1 MLKLTPIVA
10 AVALLAASGAY
21 AQQAPD
27 PQAAQAVQVAQA
39 SEALVEAAT
48 PADAMPADSVQSYED
63 WLADFEQRFGQTI
76 GSAADGR
83 VFYAGM
89 AVISG
94 DNAADP
100 HYGTQLALAYER
112 AMFDMQ
118 ADFILQNYGR
128 LKARTVRS
136 LFDDL
141 SSDKDAFDPV
151 ELQKAAADGG
161 SRLEALFD
169 KALVLVDKKLDSAL
183 AEEGVPPDEI
193 QKMSV
198 EQKKNL
204 YKDTLNKEMIKSA
217 YQSMQGL
224 VPVQTRIFPIQENNK
239 STMAVA
245 VIAVQSEK
253 TRQFAKDIARKRP
266 SLVKGTPR
274 AIQDLLPADK
284 KGYLDEIGLRFAY
297 DAAGRPM
304 LLAYGRTSVPM
315 EPGWS
320 ASRAVRAKQNAQSIA
335 QSLAEA
341 NIVEFMNTN
350 IQVSETTNVGDINE
364 EWAKQ
369 ITQIDNGKP
378 GEVQQIK
385 ERISETT
392 QKIVKS
398 GKAQAVGEL
407 RGSSVLKRWDVKDG
421 NGVTHVGVV
430 VGWTYDQLD
439 NANAI
444 EAQARGKTG
453 AQLSGAQG
461 AASDQSR
468 ASKVINNKN
477 DF

>member
-1 MLKLTPIVA
+1 MLKLTPVVL
-10 AVALLAASGAY
+10 AVALLAASGAH
-21 AQQAPD
+21 AQQAAD
-27 PQAAQAVQVAQA
+27 PQADTSVLVAQA

-48 PADAMPADSVQSYED
+48 PADAMPAAAAQSHED
-63 WLADFEQRFGQTI
+63 WVADFEQRFGQAI
-76 GSAADGR
+76 GTAADGR

-118 ADFILQNYGR
+118 ADYILQTYGR
-128 LKARTVRS
+128 LKARTIRS
-136 LFDDL
+136 LFEDQ
-141 SSDKDAFDPV
+141 SSNKDAFDPV
-151 ELQKAAADGG
+151 EFQKAAADGG
-161 SRLEALFD
+161 GRLEALFD

-204 YKDTLNKEMIKSA
+204 YKDNLNKEIIKSA

-224 VPVQTRIFPIQENNK
+224 VPVQTRIFPIQENGK
-239 STMAVA
+239 SSMAVA

-266 SLVKGTPR
+266 SLVKGTPK
-274 AIQDLLPADK
+274 AVQDLLPADK

-297 DAAGRPM
+297 DTAGRPM

-315 EPGWS
+315 DPDWS
-320 ASRAVRAKQNAQSIA
+320 ASRAIRAKQNAQSIA
-335 QSLAEA
+335 QTLAES
-341 NIVEFMNTN
+341 NIIEFMNTN

-364 EWAKQ
+364 DWARQ

-378 GEVQQIK
+378 GDVQQIK
-385 ERISETT
+385 EQIRETT
-392 QKIVKS
+392 QTIVKS

-407 RGSSVLKRWDVKDG
+407 RGTSILKRWEEKDA
-421 NGVTHVGVV
+421 NGVVHVGVV

-444 EAQARGKTG
+444 DAQARGKTG
-453 AQLSGAQG
+453 AQASGAQG

-468 ASKVINNKN
+468 ASKVINSKN

>member
-1 MLKLTPIVA
+1 MLKLTPLVLA
-10 AVALLAASGAY
+10 LALLAGGAQ
-21 AQQAPD
+21 AQQAAAPD
-27 PQAAQAVQVAQA
+27 AAQSAPVAQA
-39 SEALVEAAT
+39 PEALIEAAT
-48 PADAMPADSVQSYED
+48 PADAMPAGTVQTYED
-63 WLADFEQRFGQTI
+63 WVADFERRFGQTI
-76 GSAADGR
+76 GTASEGR

-128 LKARTVRS
+128 LKVRTVRS
-136 LFDDL
+136 LFEDQ
-141 SSDKDAFDPV
+141 SSNKDAFDPV
-151 ELQKAAADGG
+151 EFQTAAADGG
-161 SRLEALFD
+161 ARLEALFD

-183 AEEGVPPDEI
+183 AEEGVPPEDL

-204 YKDTLNKEMIKSA
+204 YKDNLNKEMIKSA

-224 VPVQTRIFPIQENNK
+224 VPVQTRIFPIQENGK

-253 TRQFAKDIARKRP
+253 TRQFAKDVARKRP
-266 SLVKGTPR
+266 SMVKGDPKS
-274 AIQDLLPADK
+274 IQDLLPADTQ
-284 KGYLDEIGLRFAY
+284 GYLDEIGLRFTY
-297 DAAGRPM
+297 DQAGRPM
-304 LLAYGRTSVPM
+304 LMAYGRTSVPM
-315 EPGWS
+315 DPDWS
-320 ASRAVRAKQNAQSIA
+320 ASRAIRAKQNAQSIA

-350 IQVSETTNVGDINE
+350 IQVSETANVGDINE
-364 EWAKQ
+364 DWARQ
-369 ITQIDNGKP
+369 ITEIDNGKP
-378 GEVQQIK
+378 GDVQQIK
-385 ERISETT
+385 EQIRETT
-392 QKIVKS
+392 QSIVKS
-398 GKAQAVGEL
+398 GKAQAVGQL
-407 RGSSVLKRWDVKDG
+407 RGTSILKRWEAKDA
-421 NGVTHVGVV
+421 NGVVHVGVV

-444 EAQARGKTG
+444 DAQARGQTG
-453 AQLSGAQG
+453 AQTSGARG

-468 ASKVINNKN
+468 TSKVINSKN